1 MTRSHLALFAITAA
15 LLASAPAEAGRPR
28 GMQVLDRDPLILPY
42 IEQDA
47 VYEQYQ
53 LTYMRGSDGRAL
65 LLDQSD
71 ASPLR
76 VTPLGFTPPIGA
88 NAGSYTVTP
97 DGSVWG
103 AFSSTHGIRVYD
115 LGDLAQ
121 PGPLAPVLLQA
132 EALPAGI
139 DPSATQMGIIAI
151 LIGLLVEPTPSLR
164 ITDGT
169 SNTILFGW
177 TGTSFEPVLEIADG
191 VWTWERP
198 Q

>member
-1 MTRSHLALFAITAA
+1 MTRFHVALFAITAA

-28 GMQVLDRDPLILPY
+28 GAQVLDRDTLILPY
-42 IEQDA
+42 LEQDNL
-47 VYEQYQ
+47 YKQYQ
-53 LTYMRGSDGRAL
+53 LTYLRGADGRAL

-71 ASPLR
+71 SSPLR

-88 NAGSYTVTP
+88 NAASYTVTP

-115 LGDLAQ
+115 LGDVEQ
-121 PGPLAPVLLQA
+121 TGPLAPSLLQA